1 MGARRD
7 TFAGL
12 AGVGDLVV
20 TCLSRHSRNRYVG
33 EKIGQGESL
42 DRVLSGM
49 VMVAEGVR
57 TTRAAVELGRK
68 YDVEL
73 PIIESVHQLLFEDR
87 DPREAIVELMT
98 RPLRQEYPAGD

>member
-1 MGARRD
+1 MD
-7 TFAGL
+7 PETINQITQYL
-12 AGVGDLVV
+12 DKI
-20 TCLSRHSRNRYVG
+20 G
-33 EKIGQGESL
+33 EKIGQGQRL
-42 DRVLSGM
+42 DRVLSEM

-73 PIIESVHQLLFEDR
+73 PIIESVYQLLFEDR

-98 RPLRQEYPAGD
+98 RPLRQENPAGD